1 MSKHKKQP
9 YVQAKPTKQGGGYLS
24 RFVMFVGVIAFIN
37 ASCFCGAGFFRLQSR
52 WDQTEWTA
60 TTAQVVEVTQGDRS
74 NQTSAPTVARYE
86 YQANGTTYQG
96 TDSQA
101 ASDISVGT
109 TIPIRYDP
117 ENPEVSTTQ
126 MNLDLGFLIQAS
138 IASLVAI
145 ACLYGPSL
153 YQKRRNN
160 TQHRLPVR

>member
-24 RFVMFVGVIAFIN
+24 RFVMFVGVIAVIN
-37 ASCFCGAGFFRLQSR
+37 AIYFFGAGFFRFQSQ

-60 TTAQVVEVTQGDRS
+60 TTAQVVEVTQGDGS

-86 YQANGTTYQG
+86 YQVNGTTYQG

-145 ACLYGPSL
+145 ACLYGPAL

>member
-1 MSKHKKQP
+1 MSKHKKQSP
-9 YVQAKPTKQGGGYLS
+9 VPAKPKQQGSGYFS
-24 RFVMFVGVIAFIN
+24 RFLMFVGVIAVIN
-37 ASCFCGAGFFRLQSR
+37 AIYFLSAGFPTFQSQ

-60 TTAQVVEVTQGDRS
+60 TTAQVVEVTQGDGA
-74 NQTSAPTVARYE
+74 NQTSEQTVAHYE
-86 YQANGTTYQG
+86 YQADGATYQG

-101 ASDISVGT
+101 ASDIAVGA

-117 ENPEVSTTQ
+117 EHPDVSTTQ

-145 ACLYGPSL
+145 VCLYGPSL

-160 TQHRLPVR
+160 TPHRLSVR

>member
-24 RFVMFVGVIAFIN
+24 RFVMFVGVIAVIN
-37 ASCFCGAGFFRLQSR
+37 AIYFFGAGFFRFQSQ

-60 TTAQVVEVTQGDRS
+60 TTAQVVEVTQGDGS

-145 ACLYGPSL
+145 ACLYGPAL